1 MRSVHLL
8 SLSLLLAASGVVRGW
23 DSAFAP
29 DGQIPAPSSIHDPT
43 PWKESMGAPPPWPGE
58 GDLIEFKLDDREA
71 GPFRYFIDKTHL
83 TTGPDKVVRYTIVV
97 QSQSGTRNL
106 SFEGIRCTPRGE
118 YKVYAYGNQG
128 RFVPLEG
135 ASWQQV
141 VGLATEPYRK
151 ELWQYHFCIPR
162 EFAPRPKPD
171 MLRSLQGRLP
181 PRQNADFQSD

>member
-1 MRSVHLL
+1 
-8 SLSLLLAASGVVRGW
+8 
-23 DSAFAP
+23 
-29 DGQIPAPSSIHDPT
+29 
-43 PWKESMGAPPPWPGE
+43 MGAPPPWPGE